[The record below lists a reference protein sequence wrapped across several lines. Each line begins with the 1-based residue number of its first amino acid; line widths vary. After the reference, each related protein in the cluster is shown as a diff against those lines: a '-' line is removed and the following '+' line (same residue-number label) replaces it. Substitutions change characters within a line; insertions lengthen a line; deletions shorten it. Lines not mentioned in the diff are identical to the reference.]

1 MKLRI
6 AAATALL
13 TLATAAQ
20 ACINSVGTDAAGR
33 KFHPNWPVGEDVVR
47 QLKGGVPPLFW
58 VRSTIQEA
66 LTDPSFEHLNDLGV
80 LLIRQG
86 QFAAAVRHFVQV
98 EKLYPGHYET
108 AANLGTAL
116 ELTGHDATALRWI
129 RIGIRRN
136 PEEHERSEWLH
147 LRILEAK
154 LALAKDPNHLQGRSV
169 AGVAF
174 APTLLPPL
182 PAQLPAGN
190 DGRPVSPWLLNG
202 SLSYQ
207 LHERLQF
214 VRPPDPV
221 VANLLRDWATLNLAG
236 GPIETADAVYEL
248 AVRYGAERD
257 ALMTQRQR
265 HIRAVLARSKDHEA
279 EYDNCAICAP
289 PPSPAPANDR

>member
-6 AAATALL
+6 VAATALL
-13 TLATAAQ
+13 TLTSAAQ

-33 KFHPNWPVGEDVVR
+33 KFHPSWPVGQDFVR
-47 QLKGGVPPLFW
+47 ELKGATPPLFW
-58 VRSTIQEA
+58 VRTTVRDA
-66 LTDPSFEHLNDLGV
+66 LIDPSFEHLNDLGV

-98 EKLYPGHYET
+98 EKLYPGHHET

-136 PEEHERSEWLH
+136 PEEHHRSEWLH

-169 AGVAF
+169 AGIAF
-174 APTLLPPL
+174 APTLVPPL
-182 PAQLPAGN
+182 PTELPAGN
-190 DGRPVSPWLLNG
+190 DGRPVSPWLLNW
-202 SLSYQ
+202 SFSYQ

-214 VRPPDPV
+214 VAAPDPV

-236 GPIETADAVYEL
+236 GPIETADAVYDL
-248 AVRYGAERD
+248 AVRYGSERD
-257 ALMTQRQR
+257 ALMTKRQQ
-265 HIRAVLARSKDHEA
+265 HIRTVLARSKGQEA
-279 EYDNCAICAP
+279 EHDHCAICAP
-289 PPSPAPANDR
+289 PSPPAPQ